1 MINMTSPRMLAV
13 RRLSR
18 KLGLNGIAGKILGAG
33 GYESKLSETM
43 LSSIADGDCVWDI
56 GANIGYY
63 TTQFS
68 NLVGAKGQV
77 FAFEPSPRNRK
88 ELEISTLE
96 RRNVTVLALG
106 LSDSEGEAVL
116 LQGLDDIGATSRIVS
131 DAVAGE
137 TSHRVRLAKGDDLV
151 AAGEAAQPNVLK
163 IDVEGFELEV
173 IRGLKETLASSAV
186 RHVFLEIHFT
196 LLEGRGLSQAPAE
209 IEALLAANG
218 FNLTWMDPSHLHA
231 SRDLQR
237 PDVQV

>member
-1 MINMTSPRMLAV
+1 MLAV

-18 KLGLNGIAGKILGAG
+18 RLGLNGIAGKILGAG
-33 GYESKLSETM
+33 GYESKLAKKM
-43 LSSIADGDCVWDI
+43 LSSIDDGDCVWDI

-63 TTQFS
+63 TTRFS
-68 NLVGAKGQV
+68 DLVGATGQV
-77 FAFEPSPRNRK
+77 FAFEPSPWNRK
-88 ELEISTLE
+88 KLEAETRE
-96 RRNVTVLALG
+96 RRNVNVLALG

-131 DAVAGE
+131 DAVATE
-137 TSHRVRLAKGDDLV
+137 ASHSIRLAKGDDLV

-173 IRGLKETLASSAV
+173 VRGLKETLASSAV

-196 LLEGRGLSQAPAE
+196 LLEDRGLSQAPSA
-209 IEALLAANG
+209 IEALLAGSG

-231 SRDLQR
+231 SRHSQR
-237 PDVQV
+237 SDVQA